1 MQRFAVCLRLIDKG
15 TNIKT
20 EITNIKNKIL

>member
-1 MQRFAVCLRLIDKG
+1 MQRFAICLRLIDKD